1 MENSQVLYWQEIIEK
16 TEDNYSPYSYIEDI
30 DPSLTNEEV
39 ISFDWGDVEV
49 YNKADEDDG
58 HC

>member
-1 MENSQVLYWQEIIEK
+1 MEKSQVLYWQEIIER

-30 DPSLTNEEV
+30 DSSGTSGEV